1 MDESTVATLLQLAEP
16 LVALSITHLT
26 PATRAKLA
34 ADDLSINAYP
44 SDYGGLVY
52 VVHRPTGRRPKRT
65 WRRSSRP
72 PRRPASSGSS
82 STPMHRSSMG
92 SPLMTM
98 EAMPAERPTA
108 NLH

>member
-26 PATRAKLA
+26 QPTRAKLA

-52 VVHRPTGRRPKRT
+52 VGAPPY
-65 WRRSSRP
+65 RP
-72 PRRPASSGSS
+72 PDETDLAAIF
-82 STPMHRSSMG
+82 
-92 SPLMTM
+92 
-98 EAMPAERPTA
+98 ETA
-108 NLH
+108 AKAGIVWLKFDADGPVVDGLAVYGDAGDAG

>member
-1 MDESTVATLLQLAEP
+1 LDESTVTTLLQLAEP

-52 VVHRPTGRRPKRT
+52 VGAPPY
-65 WRRSSRP
+65 RP
-72 PRRPASSGSS
+72 PTEVDLTAIFKAA
-82 STPMHRSSMG
+82 
-92 SPLMTM
+92 
-98 EAMPAERPTA
+98 AMAGIVWLKFDADAPVVDGLSIYDDEGDAG
-108 NLH
+108 

>member
-52 VVHRPTGRRPKRT
+52 VGAPPY
-65 WRRSSRP
+65 RP
-72 PRRPASSGSS
+72 PA
-82 STPMHRSSMG
+82 
-92 SPLMTM
+92 
-98 EAMPAERPTA
+98 EADLAAIFEAAAKAGIVWLKFDADAPVVDGLAA
-108 NLH
+108 YDDGGDAG

>member
-26 PATRAKLA
+26 QPTRAKLA

-52 VVHRPTGRRPKRT
+52 VGT
-65 WRRSSRP
+65 P
-72 PRRPASSGSS
+72 PYGLPV
-82 STPMHRSSMG
+82 
-92 SPLMTM
+92 
-98 EAMPAERPTA
+98 EADLAVIFEAAAKAGIVWLKFDAEAPVVDGLPVYDDEGEA
-108 NLH
+108 G